1 MTRILGRTRG
11 RWRWLRGERFGFGEP
26 SWVPRAQPT
35 PVTAKAEGWAN
46 ALRTTV
52 TQNLTCAPHNSSS
65 NLWFALARCYL
76 QASLPC
82 EKAIAMTDRTSFVVG
97 QFIGGRAF
105 FFGIALCLLGC
116 SLKSFSSKTRIQA
129 LARLV
134 SRRVFNVYVLY
145 VVHIH
150 IRKPGAQGASAISRD
165 DLSGNE
171 SKRRKEVIFARGYR
185 MGWMEQDLANR
196 RKGVNHL
203 RRAKRAIR
211 VSKIFGA
218 ASASR

>member
-1 MTRILGRTRG
+1 M
-11 RWRWLRGERFGFGEP
+11 
-26 SWVPRAQPT
+26 PRVQPT

-52 TQNLTCAPHNSSS
+52 TQDLTCAPYNSSS
-65 NLWFALARCYL
+65 NLWFALARFYL

-82 EKAIAMTDRTSFVVG
+82 EKAIAMTDPTSFVVG
-97 QFIGGRAF
+97 QYIGGRAF

-129 LARLV
+129 LARLTVLAGVVGQKALAIRAHQYLLLPLEPQAGTLYPNRFQLLLAERTPRRLV

-150 IRKPGAQGASAISRD
+150 IRKPGAQAASAISRG
-165 DLSGNE
+165 DLSDNE
-171 SKRRKEVIFARGYR
+171 SKRCKEVIFARG
-185 MGWMEQDLANR
+185 
-196 RKGVNHL
+196 
-203 RRAKRAIR
+203 
-211 VSKIFGA
+211 
-218 ASASR
+218 